1 MFGVPFQVLGGL
13 VWFYRLKILG
23 FCQRWSKFQ
32 QTLGSERTKFARFS
46 TENGD
51 FHHRCSAKTAGKI
64 TAETLEI
71 SPPGPARQL
80 VCESLLVTTAARLHP
95 ETRSWWKWGLL
106 GCYEPQQNESRM
118 RSFCFH
124 VFPLFPLSLIC
135 KQLIWHACT
144 NVIFIDVCLV
154 LPP

>member
-1 MFGVPFQVLGGL
+1 MFGVPFQVCK
-13 VWFYRLKILG
+13 WFYRLKILG

-32 QTLGSERTKFARFS
+32 ENLGSERTKFARFS
-46 TENGD
+46 TENWD
-51 FHHRCSAKTAGKI
+51 FHHRISAKTAGI
-64 TAETLEI
+64 HQRNTGNIASRP
-71 SPPGPARQL
+71 SPPTG
-80 VCESLLVTTAARLHP
+80 VWVTAGHNRSTAASGGRGG
-95 ETRSWWKWGLL
+95 SWWKWGLL